1 MASGLLE
8 WSNAIRLTIAN
19 DPGRHLFK
27 DQVNNHGFMFLE
39 DYLANIL
46 QGASKQEYVS

>member
-8 WSNAIRLTIAN
+8 WSNAIRFTIAN
-19 DPGRHLFK
+19 DPGRSLFK
-27 DQVNNHGFMFLE
+27 DQVNNHGFIFLE